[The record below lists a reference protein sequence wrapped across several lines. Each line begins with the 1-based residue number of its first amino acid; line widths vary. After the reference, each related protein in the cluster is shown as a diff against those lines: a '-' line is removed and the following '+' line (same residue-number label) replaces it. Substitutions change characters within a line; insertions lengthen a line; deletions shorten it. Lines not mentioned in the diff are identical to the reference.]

1 MEFPVQG
8 LIIPF
13 MPGRQ
18 RIIDN
23 APPPGPFYDM
33 HDKGGLLLP
42 TYSTRTLLLDIR
54 PAAGYTLPKSGTVQ
68 PQRKTIKFASQ
79 DNLRNPI
86 L

>member
-1 MEFPVQG
+1 
-8 LIIPF
+8 

-23 APPPGPFYDM
+23 GPPPGPFYDM

-42 TYSTRTLLLDIR
+42 TYSTRTLLPDIR
-54 PAAGYTLPKSGTVQ
+54 PEAGLHFAQSGTVQ

-79 DNLRNPI
+79 VNLRNLI